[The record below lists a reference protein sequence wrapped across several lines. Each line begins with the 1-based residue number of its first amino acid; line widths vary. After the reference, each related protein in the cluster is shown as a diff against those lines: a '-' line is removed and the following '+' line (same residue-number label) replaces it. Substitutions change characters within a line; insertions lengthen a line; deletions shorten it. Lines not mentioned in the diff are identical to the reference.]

1 MSESKALSYTCPCAT
16 CEIEVK
22 AGAKPM
28 FSGFCHCNTCRIARQ
43 SPVNFGCVWQ
53 VADVSVTKGK
63 DNIAKFNIPGKKFE
77 KNICKTCGDLL
88 WILNG
93 FGTYQTS
100 GTQWLD
106 SDKKVRPGLE
116 PSAHLYYSE
125 RVTDSHN
132 KDPLP
137 KYLDFPKGFG
147 GSDKTWSEEETKA

>member
-1 MSESKALSYTCPCAT
+1 MWLTEMWSTERF
-16 CEIEVK
+16 
-22 AGAKPM
+22 GAERCGVVYREMWFGLQRDVVYRKLWCGV
-28 FSGFCHCNTCRIARQ
+28 GFR
-43 SPVNFGCVWQ
+43 
-53 VADVSVTKGK
+53 
-63 DNIAKFNIPGKKFE
+63 FNIPGKKFE